1 MSTPVV
7 LSIGTTH
14 PWNIAGLGLDA
25 QVVAEFGLRN
35 ATVVVGVT
43 AQDESGVRE
52 RFAVPVNVVRAQL
65 ESIPRNHLAAIR
77 VGAVFNEENI
87 REVAR
92 FVRTKPEIPAVLD
105 PVFDATLGGSFG
117 GEASFAAFRVAL
129 LALPVILTPNIAEA
143 ERLTS
148 RTISSKD
155 EMISAAHALR
165 AMGPR
170 AVLLKGGHLAG
181 DPIDVLVTAQETKIF
196 TQPRFAHT
204 MRGTGCTLAAALA
217 CELAKG
223 RRLEEAVELA
233 RAYVRKKIEAQIP
246 YASLHVA
253 F

>member
-14 PWNIAGLGLDA
+14 PWNIAGVGLDA
-25 QVVAEFGLRN
+25 QVAAEFGLRS

-43 AQDESGVRE
+43 AQDHSGVRD
-52 RFAVPVNVVRAQL
+52 RFAVPPEVVRAQF
-65 ESIPRNHLAAIR
+65 ESIPRDHLAAIR
-77 VGAVFNEENI
+77 VGAVFDEQNVG
-87 REVAR
+87 EVAR
-92 FVRTKPEIPAVLD
+92 FLCGEPEVPAVVD
-105 PVFDATLGGSFG
+105 PIFTATLGGNFG
-117 GEASFAAFRVAL
+117 GEASFAAFRVKVM
-129 LALPVILTPNIAEA
+129 ALPVILTPNIPEA
-143 ERLTS
+143 ERLTG
-148 RTISSKD
+148 RTISNK
-155 EMISAAHALR
+155 EQMISAAHALR

-181 DPIDVLVTAQETKIF
+181 DPLDVLVTAHETKVF
-196 TQPRFAHT
+196 TQTRLAQR

-223 RRLEEAVELA
+223 RRLEEAVDSA